1 MNGNEDG
8 KIVIGTELETSGVD
22 KGIEEVTKKIDK
34 LREKAEQPY
43 KINNV
48 TIRGGWNLSEDEQK
62 YYDRLQTT
70 LNNLYAQ
77 KYQMLNID
85 KETTEEIQKQST
97 IQENLTNKWE
107 NEVMTLANG
116 VRVVK
121 KDVEDVNEESKKFDL
136 PNIKSSIDNIG
147 NSVEKVTKKIVRW
160 GLALFGIRSIYSFIR
175 QSMSTLSQY
184 NEQLATDVEYIRY
197 ALATTL
203 QPIIETIIKLV
214 YQLLGLINAVSKSL
228 FGVDLF
234 ANATAKAF
242 NKANKSATALQKTM
256 FGFDKINKLN
266 EDGSTGIAGS
276 IAPKYDLSQDDL
288 FAKWDLNKFIEK
300 GKEIA
305 TSLARGI
312 NDFFRNT
319 DWASL
324 GKAIGDGIIGAI
336 NIVDTF
342 IKETDWELIGQSI
355 ADFILNVDWLGIA
368 GSIIE
373 LLFDGMIA
381 AMDLMTGVTEKIVEK
396 MEDPQFWENLIE
408 SGKKAIGKIGEGME
422 KVDVSLEKVW
432 SKIISFF
439 LRKLGIKDSDANKVG
454 EKIGEGIHNG
464 IDVMLDNLPFI
475 GTFRKIIKFAKMA
488 FGIHSPSK
496 EFQDIGYQLMEGLKN
511 GIKSGINGVIDTINI
526 MIDKIN
532 GALAFRW
539 NKIEIAG
546 IKLLDAGSINVGR
559 IPRIPRLAAGGIVN
573 MPGRGVDY
581 YGANIGERRPEGIV
595 PLDNEASLRII
606 GETIAKNTRINADI
620 TLDLE
625 GRILARVMKEL
636 YADRQFARNG
646 G

>member
-1 MNGNEDG
+1 MDG
-8 KIVIGTELETSGVD
+8 KVIIDMELGTKSFEEEIKQTEQYLTRLQRSYEKAMNQKGKYRANEEAMAKLRVEIEKTNNKLTELRAKQQSLD
-22 KGIEEVTKKIDK
+22 KIELSDTKISLD
-34 LREKAEQPY
+34 
-43 KINNV
+43 
-48 TIRGGWNLSEDEQK
+48 G
-62 YYDRLQTT
+62 
-70 LNNLYAQ
+70 
-77 KYQMLNID
+77 
-85 KETTEEIQKQST
+85 
-97 IQENLTNKWE
+97 
-107 NEVMTLANG
+107 
-116 VRVVK
+116 
-121 KDVEDVNEESKKFDL
+121 
-136 PNIKSSIDNIG
+136 IG
-147 NSVEKVTKKIVRW
+147 NSIEGITKKVVRW

-214 YQLLGLINAVSKSL
+214 YQMLGLINAVSKSL
-228 FGVDLF
+228 FGVNLF

-381 AMDLMTGVTEKIVEK
+381 SMDLMTGVTEKIVEK

-454 EKIGEGIHNG
+454 EKIGEGIHKG

-475 GTFRKIIKFAKMA
+475 GTFRKIIKFAKLA
-488 FGIHSPSK
+488 FGIHSSST
-496 EFQDIGYQLMEGLKN
+496 EFASIGENLMTDLKN

-581 YGANIGERRPEGIV
+581 YGTNIGERRPEGIV